1 MKLAHITQTS
11 SRKIL
16 NLNKYVNHNYKLLT
30 SFIVGSPTMPFFV
43 KEHIA
48 IQIYLQSGV
57 SLLKY
62 IYLCITI
69 CNILLFC

>member
-1 MKLAHITQTS
+1 MKLAYITQIP
-11 SRKIL
+11 RKIL
-16 NLNKYVNHNYKLLT
+16 NLNKYVNHNYRLLT

-57 SLLKY
+57 SLEMY
-62 IYLCITI
+62 IFVYHDL
-69 CNILLFC
+69 